1 MSKKITVRDIYNYF
15 GYRMLTGNDA
25 ALDRPVHVSDVMRPG
40 LELTGYFE
48 HSPGRIVVLGNKELN
63 YINDRMD
70 HDLQVR
76 AFDFL
81 TRDEIPMILISK
93 DMACPQTLMDIAVAK
108 NFPIF
113 SSFAHTNSLIVELL
127 NYLEPFFSEVE
138 SVHGV
143 LMRVYGRGILITGE
157 SGIGKSEIALE
168 LIKKGHILVADD
180 RVDVYRAHN
189 RLFGEAPELLRNML
203 ELRGV
208 DVVNVVDMFGIMAST
223 DRSSIECVV
232 ELKRWTQD
240 NDFDRLGLNN
250 SLTFSMFGIDL
261 PKMLIPVREGRS
273 IADIIEATVTNMIM
287 RQKGINSSEVFD
299 RKVID
304 LINKNG
310 KENN

>member
-1 MSKKITVRDIYNYF
+1 MRRKTYVRDVYNYF
-15 GYRMLTGNDA
+15 GYRQISGDDSSLSRCIADA
-25 ALDRPVHVSDVMRPG
+25 DVIRSG
-40 LELTGYFE
+40 LELTGHFDY
-48 HSPGRIVVLGNKELN
+48 SPGRIVVLGTKELR
-63 YINDRMD
+63 YIEAHMPAE
-70 HDLQVR
+70 LQKK

-93 DMACPQTLMDIAVAK
+93 DQVCPQILLDIAREK

-113 SSFAHTNSLIVELL
+113 TSYAHTNSLIVELL
-127 NYLEPFFSEVE
+127 NYLEDLFADIE
-138 SVHGV
+138 SIHGV
-143 LMRVYGRGILITGE
+143 LMQVYGRGVLITGE

-168 LIKKGHILVADD
+168 LVKKGHILVADD
-180 RVDVYRAHN
+180 RVDVFRAHN
-189 RLFGEAPELLRNML
+189 RIFGEAPELLRNML

-208 DVVNVVDMFGIMAST
+208 DVINVVDMFGVMAAT

-250 SLTFSMFGIDL
+250 SDTMTIFGIDL
-261 PKMLIPVREGRS
+261 PKMVIPVREGRS
-273 IADIIEATVTNMIM
+273 IAAIIEATVTNIIL

-304 LINKNG
+304 LIKKNEEE
-310 KENN
+310 K

>member
-250 SLTFSMFGIDL
+250 SLTFSMFGIEL

>member
-143 LMRVYGRGILITGE
+143 LMQVYGRGILITGE

-250 SLTFSMFGIDL
+250 SLTFSMFGIEL

>member
-15 GYRMLTGNDA
+15 GYRMITGNDA
-25 ALDRPVHVSDVMRPG
+25 ALDRPVHISDVMRPG

-143 LMRVYGRGILITGE
+143 LMQVYGRGILITGE

-273 IADIIEATVTNMIM
+273 IAAIIEATVTNMIM
-287 RQKGINSSEVFD
+287 RQKGINSSEVFG

>member
-1 MSKKITVRDIYNYF
+1 MRRKTYVRDVYNYF
-15 GYRMLTGNDA
+15 GYRQISGDDSSLSRCIADA
-25 ALDRPVHVSDVMRPG
+25 DVIRPG
-40 LELTGYFE
+40 LELTGHFDY
-48 HSPGRIVVLGNKELN
+48 SPGRIVVLGTKELR
-63 YINDRMD
+63 YIEAHMPAE
-70 HDLQVR
+70 LQKK

-93 DMACPQTLMDIAVAK
+93 DQVCPQILLDIAREK

-113 SSFAHTNSLIVELL
+113 TSYAHTNSLIVELL
-127 NYLEPFFSEVE
+127 NYLEDLFADIE
-138 SVHGV
+138 SIHGV
-143 LMRVYGRGILITGE
+143 LMQVYGRGVLITGE

-168 LIKKGHILVADD
+168 LVKKGHILVADD
-180 RVDVYRAHN
+180 RVDVFRAHN
-189 RLFGEAPELLRNML
+189 RIFGEAPELLRNML

-208 DVVNVVDMFGIMAST
+208 DVINVVDMFGVMAAT

-250 SLTFSMFGIDL
+250 SDTMTIFGIDL
-261 PKMLIPVREGRS
+261 PKMVIPVREGRS
-273 IADIIEATVTNMIM
+273 IAAIIEATVTNIIL

-304 LINKNG
+304 LIKKNEEE
-310 KENN
+310 K